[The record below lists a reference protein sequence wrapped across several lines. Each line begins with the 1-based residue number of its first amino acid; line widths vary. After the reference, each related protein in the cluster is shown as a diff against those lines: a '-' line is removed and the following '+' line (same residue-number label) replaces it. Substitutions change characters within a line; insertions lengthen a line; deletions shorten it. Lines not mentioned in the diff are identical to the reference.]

1 MLNVTLKK
9 EIKNR
14 ILVAVNSQTVL
25 VKEVH
30 HVYFQNLQALFLAGM
45 GEETNKIAVLL
56 KKA

>member
-14 ILVAVNSQTVL
+14 ILVAVNGQTVL

-30 HVYFQNLQALFLAGM
+30 HVYF
-45 GEETNKIAVLL
+45 
-56 KKA
+56 